1 MNPSIYNP
9 YLLQDEITLMVSGT
23 NNFMLIV
30 EKQFKQNSLREMCS
44 ESNLVRCFSK
54 SISAPLYDET
64 VQNVISQLNYVGNWI
79 IGYLYKLAFH

>member
-30 EKQFKQNSLREMCS
+30 EKQFKQNSLREMRS